1 MMYKFHGESGFSY
14 DTTGNVAEALQS
26 LPMENVQVTDHT
38 GASHKRP
45 EIRGLVAEW
54 HSRVIPLFMEMMSIR
69 QGQSKEEAAKTA
81 DDYRKKAIEMGKR
94 GTIFEVPITTLVARK
109 KIDI

>member
-1 MMYKFHGESGFSY
+1 
-14 DTTGNVAEALQS
+14 
-26 LPMENVQVTDHT
+26 
-38 GASHKRP
+38 
-45 EIRGLVAEW
+45 
-54 HSRVIPLFMEMMSIR
+54 MEMMSFR
-69 QGQSKEEAAKTA
+69 QGQTKKEAAKTA

>member
-1 MMYKFHGESGFSY
+1 MYKFHGDSGFSY

-26 LPMENVQVTDHT
+26 LPMEKVQVTDHT

-45 EIRGLVAEW
+45 EIRDLVAEW
-54 HSRVIPLFMEMMSIR
+54 HSRVIPLFMEMMSFR

-94 GTIFEVPITTLVARK
+94 GIIFEVPITTLVARK
-109 KIDI
+109 RNDI